1 MGTTPLTPAQH
12 AILAYALEHT
22 GGRIGWFPDHIK
34 GGARQKVL
42 EGLANRALIARQGD
56 GWVVADEGYG
66 AMGRE
71 RPAPAPAAV
80 EDDPEIEAAVTA
92 AEAGWSKDKAART
105 RPRTR
110 ENERSE
116 VSRGEAERVRS
127 TRQNSKQ
134 AQVIAM
140 LRRLEGATVRQIV
153 EATGWQPHTVR
164 GTMAGALKKKLGL
177 TIVSEKIPGGE
188 RIYRLA

>member
-1 MGTTPLTPAQH
+1 MGTTPLTPTQH
-12 AILAYALEHT
+12 AILAHALEHT
-22 GGRIGWFPDHIK
+22 GGRIEWFPDHIK

-42 EGLANRALIARQGD
+42 AGLANRALIARQGD

-92 AEAGWSKDKAART
+92 AEAGWSQDKAART

-134 AQVIAM
+134 ARVIAM
-140 LRRLEGATVRQIV
+140 LRRPEGATVRQIV

>member
-1 MGTTPLTPAQH
+1 MSTTPLTPAQH

-22 GGRIGWFPDHIK
+22 GGRIEWFPDHIK

-42 EGLANRALIARQGD
+42 AGLANRALIVRQGD
-56 GWVVADEGYG
+56 GWVVADEGFE
-66 AMGRE
+66 AMNRPRPTAE
-71 RPAPAPAAV
+71 PAPPEA
-80 EDDPEIEAAVTA
+80 DPEIEAAVTA
-92 AEAGWSKDKAART
+92 AEAGWSQDKAART

-134 AQVIAM
+134 ARVIAM
-140 LRRLEGATVRQIV
+140 LRRPEGATVRQIV

-164 GTMAGALKKKLGL
+164 GTLVGALKKKLGL
-177 TIVSEKIPGGE
+177 TIVSEKVPSGE